1 MLQHPSASA
10 GPISRRFRGACPG
23 PGAGRWPLRSRNIG
37 SSGHFAKYN
46 ETHIILDGGKFG
58 KEAACRKGDSSPRH
72 LCRCLRVLPRVTES
86 TARGPISK
94 LEFGQFRR
102 PRPGFC
108 LREWGLACSWAGATH
123 SRLDLGTC
131 SSTCWNYAEPSANR
145 ALKAIDALNLVADGH
160 FLLRLGTFRR

>member
-1 MLQHPSASA
+1 M
-10 GPISRRFRGACPG
+10 
-23 PGAGRWPLRSRNIG
+23 
-37 SSGHFAKYN
+37 
-46 ETHIILDGGKFG
+46 
-58 KEAACRKGDSSPRH
+58 
-72 LCRCLRVLPRVTES
+72 TES

-145 ALKAIDALNLVADGH
+145 ALKAIDALNLA
-160 FLLRLGTFRR
+160 RMATFCCGLVLFAAE